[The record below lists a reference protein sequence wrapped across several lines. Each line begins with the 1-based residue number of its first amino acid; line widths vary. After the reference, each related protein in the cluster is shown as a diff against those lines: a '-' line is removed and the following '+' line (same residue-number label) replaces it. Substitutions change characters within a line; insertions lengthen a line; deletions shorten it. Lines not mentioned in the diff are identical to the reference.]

1 MTASF
6 QGYNRKL
13 ATSSWDSN
21 VTESPSLR
29 LQFLLLFILLLH
41 GIYLP
46 KVIHPLHLLYC
57 RTEIFLKQL
66 HLLNFS
72 NKNILKGIIIF
83 ICFFPKTLFAQWWNS
98 ISIVEDYFFIFY
110 HLLYGH
116 IWLIHTFDLCM
127 EHLECYQKEFQ
138 VTLGFFKNCHH
149 WCHVLLWFL
158 SFKTII

>member
-98 ISIVEDYFFIFY
+98 ISIVEDYFFISNTNIALGLFKRKLCNNSQKI
-110 HLLYGH
+110 HLYLWCSFPTHG
-116 IWLIHTFDLCM
+116 LTN
-127 EHLECYQKEFQ
+127 
-138 VTLGFFKNCHH
+138 GFAHCLQTYWKN
-149 WCHVLLWFL
+149 
-158 SFKTII
+158 